1 LIYLLQN
8 GQSKSDRDFSAIP
21 SGPGGVPVWMINA
34 SIMESMDCSDQN
46 TESMMFGSTN
56 KYYGNFCCVLQ
67 SLIAFKFLVG
77 AQGNFLRLHQLY
89 YKLLVLIIK
98 HSMRV
103 KLYYSWSN
111 WF

>member
-1 LIYLLQN
+1 MVTHN
-8 GQSKSDRDFSAIP
+8 AIA
-21 SGPGGVPVWMINA
+21 SGGVPVWMINA

-46 TESMMFGSTN
+46 TEPKMFGSIN

-67 SLIAFKFLVG
+67 SLIAFKFLVE

-89 YKLLVLIIK
+89 NKLLVLIIK

-103 KLYYSWSN
+103 FSIYIAVFLRVQVI
-111 WF
+111 